1 MNTLPIEIFQTIVDD
16 LSLTDWK
23 CLRLTCRLFYIRLS
37 SLKSYS
43 RTKSILLKPQP
54 EFFNVLLE
62 KVPVN
67 DIEHLSLFRYN
78 YEELCL
84 QLNTSPYFKHCLKNL
99 QTLSFSQSMRL
110 IDSFLFSQ
118 ILNYCENLVT
128 LDLSLCKYFF
138 LTENFLTH
146 SQQLYSTVKNLNLN
160 GNSMMSDYYFNQL
173 THVFPNLESLHLLGI
188 HIRSSTLLRSSTNSR
203 TIFSFENLSNYFLKQ
218 SQLHTVS
225 LTFEHTLLCDD
236 RICHLLFYQ
245 QIEYALK
252 YLHLDGFISV
262 QTLTKIL
269 FHLGNSLET
278 IIINHLQ
285 LPECYASLFDSLCEY
300 GKNLKTIRLDIK
312 PAVEMRY
319 VLS

>member
-118 ILNYCENLVT
+118 ILNY
-128 LDLSLCKYFF
+128 
-138 LTENFLTH
+138 
-146 SQQLYSTVKNLNLN
+146 
-160 GNSMMSDYYFNQL
+160 
-173 THVFPNLESLHLLGI
+173 
-188 HIRSSTLLRSSTNSR
+188 
-203 TIFSFENLSNYFLKQ
+203 
-218 SQLHTVS
+218 
-225 LTFEHTLLCDD
+225 
-236 RICHLLFYQ
+236 
-245 QIEYALK
+245 
-252 YLHLDGFISV
+252 
-262 QTLTKIL
+262 
-269 FHLGNSLET
+269 
-278 IIINHLQ
+278 
-285 LPECYASLFDSLCEY
+285 
-300 GKNLKTIRLDIK
+300 
-312 PAVEMRY
+312 
-319 VLS
+319 